1 MSDFLTFISTASLP
15 DRWQPYAR
23 LAFVTP
29 DESAGADA
37 DVEMVDVD
45 EGVQHVV
52 VTVTEW
58 SISGTERTREKVG
71 QAVFDA
77 SSGALIGEAEVARG
91 AFHRVLVAMRGMKV
105 IGATA

>member
-1 MSDFLTFISTASLP
+1 MSDFLTFMSTASLP
-15 DRWQPYAR
+15 DSWQPYAR
-23 LAFVTP
+23 LAFVAP

-58 SISGTERTREKVG
+58 SVSGAERTREKVG

-77 SSGALIGEAEVARG
+77 SSGSLIGEAEVARD
-91 AFHRVLVAMRGMKV
+91 AFHRVLVAVRGMKV
-105 IGATA
+105 LGATE

>member
-15 DRWQPYAR
+15 DSWQPYAR
-23 LAFVTP
+23 LAFVNP

-37 DVEMVDVD
+37 EVEMIDVD

-58 SISGTERTREKVG
+58 SVSGTERTREKMG
-71 QAVFDA
+71 QVVFDA
-77 SSGALIGEAEVARG
+77 SSGSLIGESEVARD
-91 AFHRVLVAMRGMKV
+91 AFDRVLVAVRGMKV
-105 IGATA
+105 IGAAE